1 MSAQSPSPP
10 GSAGADFAFD
20 SGEKLDCLG
29 GPKQRFLSNLAAI
42 VLLKRLEAEGRPPG
56 NLTPDEQLTLTR
68 YSGWGDTEV
77 FNHTFTQISG
87 REAEPCG
94 KLKGLLTGEEI
105 ASLRA
110 STLNAHYTR
119 LDVIRAIYEAIERL
133 GLAAWGKLR
142 ILEPAAGIGHF
153 LGAMPATLAA
163 GAERVAI
170 ELDSITA
177 RILARLYPAT
187 RVFASGFEKV
197 RLPRDYFDLIVSNVP
212 FANVPVHDP
221 ETRDRR
227 LRECVHDYFFVKS
240 LSLLKP
246 GGVLAFITSRYT
258 LDKRK
263 SVVRRHLARSAELL
277 AAVRL
282 PSGAFKQNAGTE
294 VIADVIILRKRASPI
309 DLDHSEAPV
318 WVEAGTQR
326 LFDEYGGEAELPI
339 NNLFIARPDLT
350 LGKPKLDRGMYSR
363 SDLII
368 EPEAGD
374 LAAALRDRLISQFPA
389 GPLSAPVAV
398 GQATINRI
406 RATSPA
412 PDQTE
417 SPSALVHGAKS
428 SDARSRASAL
438 FELYLQAKQVIRHQV
453 ERCR

>member
-1 MSAQSPSPP
+1 MTAYDDFRFT
-10 GSAGADFAFD
+10 SAGDLAD
-20 SGEKLDCLG
+20 LG
-29 GPKQRFLSNLAAI
+29 GPASRFKHNITAI
-42 VLLKRLEAEGRPPG
+42 KLLKSLEAEGRPPG
-56 NLTPDEQLTLTR
+56 NLTPDEQLALTR

-77 FNHTFTQISG
+77 FNHTFTQIPG
-87 REAEPCG
+87 HEAEPCG
-94 KLKGLLTGEEI
+94 KLRGLLTGEEI

-119 LDVIRAIYEAIERL
+119 LNVIRAIYEAIERL
-133 GLAAWGKLR
+133 GLASWGKLR
-142 ILEPAAGIGHF
+142 ILEPATGIGHF
-153 LGAMPATLAA
+153 LGAMPATLAT

-170 ELDSITA
+170 ELDSITT

-227 LRECVHDYFFVKS
+227 LRERVHDYFFVKS
-240 LSLLKP
+240 ISLLKP

-263 SVVRRHLARSAELL
+263 SVARRHLARHSELL

-282 PSGAFKQNAGTE
+282 PSGAFKQNAGTA

-309 DLDHSEAPV
+309 DLDQSESPV

-339 NNLFIARPDLT
+339 NNLFAD
-350 LGKPKLDRGMYSR
+350 SR
-363 SDLII
+363 SDWIAS
-368 EPEAGD
+368 PET
-374 LAAALRDRLISQFPA
+374 R
-389 GPLSAPVAV
+389 
-398 GQATINRI
+398 
-406 RATSPA
+406 
-412 PDQTE
+412 
-417 SPSALVHGAKS
+417 
-428 SDARSRASAL
+428 
-438 FELYLQAKQVIRHQV
+438 
-453 ERCR
+453 

>member
-1 MSAQSPSPP
+1 M
-10 GSAGADFAFD
+10 
-20 SGEKLDCLG
+20 
-29 GPKQRFLSNLAAI
+29 
-42 VLLKRLEAEGRPPG
+42 EAEGRPPG
-56 NLTPDEQLTLTR
+56 DLTPDEQRTLAR

-87 REAEPCG
+87 YAAEPCG

-197 RLPRDYFDLIVSNVP
+197 RLPKDYFDLIVSNVP

-263 SVVRRHLARSAELL
+263 SVVRRHLARQRGTPGRRSIAER
-277 AAVRL
+277 RL
-282 PSGAFKQNAGTE
+282 
-294 VIADVIILRKRASPI
+294 
-309 DLDHSEAPV
+309 
-318 WVEAGTQR
+318 
-326 LFDEYGGEAELPI
+326 
-339 NNLFIARPDLT
+339 
-350 LGKPKLDRGMYSR
+350 
-363 SDLII
+363 
-368 EPEAGD
+368 
-374 LAAALRDRLISQFPA
+374 
-389 GPLSAPVAV
+389 
-398 GQATINRI
+398 
-406 RATSPA
+406 
-412 PDQTE
+412 
-417 SPSALVHGAKS
+417 
-428 SDARSRASAL
+428 
-438 FELYLQAKQVIRHQV
+438 
-453 ERCR
+453 